1 MDGKHI
7 LIKPP
12 PNSGS
17 YYFNYK
23 QRFSIVLLAIVDA
36 DYNFLYVDI
45 GCNGR
50 ISDGGVFK
58 NSTLYQALEENIL
71 NVPTAEFLPGTQLSI
86 PYALVADETF
96 PLKEY
101 ILKPYKQ
108 RGLTP
113 ERRIFNYRLSR
124 ARRVVENV
132 FGILANRFRIFMAPI
147 NLNPEKVEVITF
159 ACCALHNFLRSK
171 KESCALYMP
180 PGCVD
185 TENPLTHALEQGG
198 WHQAQ
203 NSSGLAPL
211 NTQGGNMYSK
221 TAKNIRDRLCTYL
234 SSKEGEVSWQWTF
247 I

>member
-23 QRFSIVLLAIVDA
+23 PRFSIVLLAIVDA

-58 NSTLYQALEENIL
+58 NSILYQALEENIL

-86 PYALVADETF
+86 PYALVADEAF

-101 ILKPYKQ
+101 ILKPYRQ

-132 FGILANRFRIFMAPI
+132 FGILVNRFRIFMAPI
-147 NLNPEKVEVITF
+147 NLNPEEVEVITF
-159 ACCALHNFLRSK
+159 ACCALHNLLRSK
-171 KESCALYMP
+171 KNHVPYIYATRMCRYRKSVNSCIR
-180 PGCVD
+180 
-185 TENPLTHALEQGG
+185 TRR
-198 WHQAQ
+198 
-203 NSSGLAPL
+203 LA
-211 NTQGGNMYSK
+211 
-221 TAKNIRDRLCTYL
+221 L
-234 SSKEGEVSWQWTF
+234 SSKF
-247 I
+247 IRFSTVKHTGREYVFENCK